1 MHIRDLT
8 QFLAELSENNNRAWF
23 VMNKP
28 RYDILRAEFL
38 ELVTRLIADISKFDP
53 IMASCNPKKAL
64 FRINRDMRFSHDK
77 SPYKTHFSA
86 SLTASG
92 LKKPSS
98 GGGPAYYFHIDADGQ
113 LLIAGGEYMPPS
125 DRLRAIRQRVIE
137 DAAGFSK
144 VLRNKTIK
152 DNYGGLQEEG
162 KLTRPPKGF
171 DADSPHLEYIKLKN
185 FIVWKESSLKKKI
198 PADIGK
204 EVLAGFKDAYP
215 LVSWLRQVPLIIA
228 E

>member
-8 QFLAELSENNNRAWF
+8 QYLAELSENNNRAWF

-28 RYDILRAEFL
+28 RYDILRAEFM
-38 ELVTRLIADISKFDP
+38 ELVIKLIADISKFDP
-53 IMASCNPKKAL
+53 AVAGCNPKKAL

-86 SLTASG
+86 AITASG
-92 LKKPSS
+92 LKKPSQ
-98 GGGPAYYFHIDADGQ
+98 GGGPAYYFHVDATGT
-113 LLIAGGEYMPPS
+113 LLIAGGEYLPPP
-125 DRLRAIRQRVIE
+125 DRLRAVRRQIIA

-144 VLRNKTIK
+144 VLKNKTIK
-152 DNYGGLQEEG
+152 EGYGGLQEEG
-162 KLTRPPKGF
+162 KLSRPPKGF
-171 DADSPHLEYIKLKN
+171 DADSPHLEYIKLKS

-198 PADIGK
+198 PTDLSK
-204 EVLAGFKDAYP
+204 DLLAGFKDSYP
-215 LVSWLRQVPLIIA
+215 LIKWLRQVPLNLD